1 MTTIK
6 TIYGIAFFICW
17 AVAGYIKESI
27 KHQTDDM

>member
-6 TIYGIAFFICW
+6 TLYGIIFFVIW